1 MFLKIL
7 QNSLEN
13 TCARVTFLIKLFL
26 FLIDYFDVIFIPVN
40 YLCLSFSTRS
50 KKKTAK
56 EMKCAFSVVVI
67 FAFTVYRMYC
77 NTKSDQM
84 AHMAESV
91 RIQISKFMATSTR
104 YDALDSEYSRLH
116 NEKYFKIKESDPAN
130 ISQIFAKNLHDLLE
144 SNKQSLINIKLKI
157 EDLYEHFVYN
167 DSIEIYNYDNE
178 RDILPD
184 QVVNVPTF
192 YPKYKLNVN
201 QSNVQIPM
209 NIYKY
214 DKRILNTVNWT
225 KDINKVFADNFNKTP
240 TLLWQYFASK
250 DGVMR
255 TFPGRR
261 YVW

>member
-1 MFLKIL
+1 MHHV
-7 QNSLEN
+7 
-13 TCARVTFLIKLFL
+13 CHR
-26 FLIDYFDVIFIPVN
+26 
-40 YLCLSFSTRS
+40 FSTRS
-50 KKKTAK
+50 QKKTAK
-56 EMKCAFSVVVI
+56 EMKCVFSTIAILV
-67 FAFTVYRMYC
+67 FTIYRMYC
-77 NTKSDQM
+77 DTKSDQM
-84 AHMAESV
+84 THMAESV
-91 RIQISKFMATSTR
+91 RIQISKFMAKSTR
-104 YDALDSEYSRLH
+104 YDALDSEYNRLH
-116 NEKYFKIKESDPAN
+116 NVKYFKIKESDPEN

-157 EDLYEHFVYN
+157 EDLYENFVYN

-184 QVVNVPTF
+184 QVVNVPVF

-201 QSNVQIPM
+201 QSNVQIPL

-214 DKRILNTVNWT
+214 DKTILNTANWT
-225 KDINKVFADNFNKTP
+225 KDINKVFVDNFKKTP
-240 TLLWQYFASK
+240 ALLWQYFASK

>member
-1 MFLKIL
+1 M
-7 QNSLEN
+7 S
-13 TCARVTFLIKLFL
+13 
-26 FLIDYFDVIFIPVN
+26 
-40 YLCLSFSTRS
+40 
-50 KKKTAK
+50 
-56 EMKCAFSVVVI
+56 
-67 FAFTVYRMYC
+67 
-77 NTKSDQM
+77 
-84 AHMAESV
+84 HMAESV
-91 RIQISKFMATSTR
+91 RIQISKFMATSTT

-130 ISQIFAKNLHDLLE
+130 ISQMFAKNLHDLLE

-157 EDLYEHFVYN
+157 EDLYENFVYN

-178 RDILPD
+178 RDILPN
-184 QVVNVPTF
+184 QVVNFPTF
-192 YPKYKLNVN
+192 YPNYKLNVN

-214 DKRILNTVNWT
+214 DKRILNTANWT
-225 KDINKVFADNFNKTP
+225 KDINKVFVDNFNKTP